1 MCELTNRMTDQKDVD
16 EEVNIAA
23 PLEED
28 TEWWEKD
35 GKAKG
40 RKCYQ
45 RWRCNRKT
53 ARART

>member
-1 MCELTNRMTDQKDVD
+1 MCELTKRTTDQEDVD
-16 EEVNIAA
+16 EEVNITA

-40 RKCYQ
+40 RKCD
-45 RWRCNRKT
+45 
-53 ARART
+53 

>member
-1 MCELTNRMTDQKDVD
+1 MTDQKDVD
-16 EEVNIAA
+16 EEVNITA

-40 RKCYQ
+40 RKCDQ
-45 RWRCNRKT
+45 RWRHNRDT